1 MRIYYNKNTK
11 KLLTEEEV
19 DREIDN
25 IMVDLC
31 LQLLFEK
38 FTDFEI
44 WDMLKED
51 VKSDLYKQMKKE
63 KIKED
68 YYYYRDWK
76 KIK

>member
-25 IMVDLC
+25 TMVDLC

-38 FTDFEI
+38 FTDYEI

-51 VKSDLYKQMKKE
+51 IKSDLCEQMKKE
-63 KIKED
+63 VIKED
-68 YYYYRDWK
+68 YYYYRDFDD
-76 KIK
+76 

>member
-11 KLLTEEEV
+11 ELLTEEEV

-25 IMVDLC
+25 TMVDLC

-38 FTDFEI
+38 FNDVEI

-51 VKSDLYKQMKKE
+51 VKSDLYEQIKKE
-63 KIKED
+63 TIKED
-68 YYYYRDWK
+68 YYYYRDFDE
-76 KIK
+76 

>member
-19 DREIDN
+19 DREIDY

-51 VKSDLYKQMKKE
+51 VKSDLYEQMKKE
-63 KIKED
+63 MIKED
-68 YYYYRDWK
+68 YYYYRDFDD
-76 KIK
+76 

>member
-11 KLLTEEEV
+11 ELLTEEEV

-25 IMVDLC
+25 AMVEWC

-38 FTDFEI
+38 FTDVEI

-51 VKSDLYKQMKKE
+51 VKSDLYEQMKKE
-63 KIKED
+63 MIKED
-68 YYYYRDWK
+68 YYYYRDFDE
-76 KIK
+76 

>member
-19 DREIDN
+19 DREIDY
-25 IMVDLC
+25 IMVEWC

-38 FTDFEI
+38 FTDVEI

-51 VKSDLYKQMKKE
+51 VKSDLYEQMKKE
-63 KIKED
+63 MIKED
-68 YYYYRDWK
+68 YYYYRDFDE
-76 KIK
+76 

>member
-11 KLLTEEEV
+11 ELLTEEEV
-19 DREIDN
+19 DREIDDK
-25 IMVDLC
+25 MVDWC

-51 VKSDLYKQMKKE
+51 VKSDLYEQIKKE
-63 KIKED
+63 MIKED
-68 YYYYRDWK
+68 YYYYRDFDV
-76 KIK
+76 

>member
-11 KLLTEEEV
+11 ELLTEEEV

-25 IMVDLC
+25 RMVDWC
-31 LQLLFEK
+31 LQLLFDK

-63 KIKED
+63 IIKED
-68 YYYYRDWK
+68 YYYYRDFEE
-76 KIK
+76 

>member
-1 MRIYYNKNTK
+1 MRRYYNKNTK
-11 KLLTEEEV
+11 ELLTEEEV

-25 IMVDLC
+25 TMVDLC

-51 VKSDLYKQMKKE
+51 VKSNLYEQIKKE
-63 KIKED
+63 TIKED
-68 YYYYRDWK
+68 YYYYRDFDE
-76 KIK
+76 

>member
-11 KLLTEEEV
+11 ELLTEEEV

-25 IMVDLC
+25 RRVDLC

-51 VKSDLYKQMKKE
+51 VKSDLYKQIKKE
-63 KIKED
+63 TIKED
-68 YYYYRDWK
+68 YYYYRDFDD
-76 KIK
+76 

>member
-19 DREIDN
+19 NGEIDN
-25 IMVDLC
+25 TMVDWC

-38 FTDFEI
+38 FTDSEI

-63 KIKED
+63 MIKED
-68 YYYYRDWK
+68 YYYYRDFDD
-76 KIK
+76 

>member
-11 KLLTEEEV
+11 ELLTEEEV

-25 IMVDLC
+25 RMVDWC

-51 VKSDLYKQMKKE
+51 VKSDLYEQIEKE
-63 KIKED
+63 MIKED
-68 YYYYRDWK
+68 YYYYRDFDE
-76 KIK
+76 

>member
-11 KLLTEEEV
+11 ELLTEEEV
-19 DREIDN
+19 NKEIDN
-25 IMVDLC
+25 TMVDWC

-51 VKSDLYKQMKKE
+51 VKSDLYEQMKKE
-63 KIKED
+63 MIKED
-68 YYYYRDWK
+68 YYYYRDFDD
-76 KIK
+76 

>member
-1 MRIYYNKNTK
+1 MRIYYNKNTHE
-11 KLLTEEEV
+11 LLTEEEV

-25 IMVDLC
+25 TMVEWC

-51 VKSDLYKQMKKE
+51 VKSDLYEQMKKE
-63 KIKED
+63 MIKED
-68 YYYYRDWK
+68 YYYYRDFDN
-76 KIK
+76 

>member
-1 MRIYYNKNTK
+1 MRIYYNKNTHE
-11 KLLTEEEV
+11 LLTEEEV

-25 IMVDLC
+25 TMVDLC

-51 VKSDLYKQMKKE
+51 VKSDLYEQVKKE
-63 KIKED
+63 MIKED
-68 YYYYRDWK
+68 YYYYRDFND
-76 KIK
+76 

>member
-11 KLLTEEEV
+11 ELLTEEEV

-25 IMVDLC
+25 TMVDLC

-51 VKSDLYKQMKKE
+51 VKSDLYEQIKKE
-63 KIKED
+63 TIKED
-68 YYYYRDWK
+68 YYYYRDFDE
-76 KIK
+76 

>member
-1 MRIYYNKNTK
+1 MRIYYNKNTHE
-11 KLLTEEEV
+11 LLTEEEV

-51 VKSDLYKQMKKE
+51 VKSGLYEQIEKE
-63 KIKED
+63 TIKED
-68 YYYYRDWK
+68 YYYYRDFDD
-76 KIK
+76 

>member
-11 KLLTEEEV
+11 ELLTEEEV

-25 IMVDLC
+25 TMVDWC

-51 VKSDLYKQMKKE
+51 VKSGLYKQIEKE
-63 KIKED
+63 TIKED
-68 YYYYRDWK
+68 YYYYRDFDE
-76 KIK
+76 

>member
-11 KLLTEEEV
+11 ELLTEEEV

-25 IMVDLC
+25 TRVDLC

-44 WDMLKED
+44 WNMLKED
-51 VKSDLYKQMKKE
+51 VKSDLYKQIKKE
-63 KIKED
+63 TIKED
-68 YYYYRDWK
+68 YYYYRDFDD
-76 KIK
+76 

>member
-11 KLLTEEEV
+11 ELLTEEEV

-25 IMVDLC
+25 TMVDLC

-51 VKSDLYKQMKKE
+51 VKSDLYKQIEKE
-63 KIKED
+63 TIKED
-68 YYYYRDWK
+68 YYYYRDFDE
-76 KIK
+76 

>member
-25 IMVDLC
+25 TMVDLC

-51 VKSDLYKQMKKE
+51 VKSDLYKQIKKE
-63 KIKED
+63 MIKED
-68 YYYYRDWK
+68 YYYYRDFDE
-76 KIK
+76 

>member
-19 DREIDN
+19 DREIN
-25 IMVDLC
+25 NTMVDWC

-51 VKSDLYKQMKKE
+51 VKSDLYKQIEKE
-63 KIKED
+63 TIKED
-68 YYYYRDWK
+68 YYYYRDFDD
-76 KIK
+76 

>member
-11 KLLTEEEV
+11 ELLTEEEV

-25 IMVDLC
+25 TMVEWC

-51 VKSDLYKQMKKE
+51 VKSDLYEQMKKE
-63 KIKED
+63 MIKED
-68 YYYYRDWK
+68 YYYYRDFDN
-76 KIK
+76 

>member
-25 IMVDLC
+25 TMVDWC

-51 VKSDLYKQMKKE
+51 VKSDLYEQIKKE
-63 KIKED
+63 MIKED
-68 YYYYRDWK
+68 YYYYRDFDE
-76 KIK
+76 

>member
-1 MRIYYNKNTK
+1 MRIYYNKNTH

-25 IMVDLC
+25 TMFDLC

-38 FTDFEI
+38 FTDVEI

-51 VKSDLYKQMKKE
+51 VKSDLYEQMKKE

-68 YYYYRDWK
+68 YYYYRDFDE
-76 KIK
+76 